1 MSLDFINKSETAV
14 EVVKD
19 GVKVW
24 SNPNISVSIDSLGRV
39 FDENGKLLAK
49 NKSNTYSVRINTGN
63 KNIGWTASYTSLFS
77 RIVLGIK
84 LSNRTL
90 RLKDESKGWVEGNV
104 DAVSI
109 HGVGASGKVA
119 ETKIDINTLEKLGS
133 EKIISDNVDASL
145 DASDNTS
152 SEVVYYK
159 VIDAKEE
166 YVTEDGGVFPTKEL
180 AEWHQEK
187 VSKGKGNAQV
197 VLDYNGGWVLA
208 EQIYLQE
215 VVYRCPKPYENFKD
229 VMDNVSGVL
238 DKSQKERCVFSNI
251 DVGVLWTH
259 GLSHLEGLECSKVEA
274 ETINAK
280 LEDFI
285 SKYKTYTDS
294 WNELRKSVET
304 V

>member
-1 MSLDFINKSETAV
+1 MSLDFINKSETVV

-39 FDENGKLLAK
+39 FDEDGKVLAK

-90 RLKDESKGWVEGNV
+90 RLKDESKGWVEDNV

-109 HGVGASGKVA
+109 QGVGASGKVA
-119 ETKIDINTLEKLGS
+119 KTIIDINTLKKLDS
-133 EKIISDNVDASL
+133 EKIISDNVDSSKATT
-145 DASDNTS
+145 NTS
-152 SEVVYYK
+152 VVYYK

-166 YVTEDGGVFPTKEL
+166 YLTEDGGVFPTKEL

-215 VVYRCPKPYENFKD
+215 VVYRCSKPYKNFKD
-229 VMDNVSGVL
+229 IMDNVSGIL
-238 DKSQKERCVFSNI
+238 DKSQKERCVFSDI

-259 GLSHLEGLECSKVEA
+259 GLSHLEGLECSKAEA
-274 ETINAK
+274 ETINTK

-285 SKYKTYTDS
+285 SNYKTYTDS
-294 WNELRKSVET
+294 WNELRKAVEC

>member
-1 MSLDFINKSETAV
+1 MSLDFINKSETVV

-39 FDENGKLLAK
+39 FDEDGKVLAK

-104 DAVSI
+104 DAVPI

-119 ETKIDINTLEKLGS
+119 ETKIDINTLEKVAS
-133 EKIISDNVDASL
+133 EKIISDNADVTKDT
-145 DASDNTS
+145 DNTS
-152 SEVVYYK
+152 AVYYK

-166 YVTEDGGVFPTKEL
+166 YITEDGGVFPTKEL

-215 VVYRCPKPYENFKD
+215 VVYRCPKPYKNFKD
-229 VMDNVSGVL
+229 VVDNVSGVL
-238 DKSQKERCVFSNI
+238 NKSQKERCVFSNI

-274 ETINAK
+274 ETINTK

-294 WNELRKSVET
+294 WDELRKAVEG

>member
-1 MSLDFINKSETAV
+1 MSLDFINKSETVV

-39 FDENGKLLAK
+39 FDENGKVLAK
-49 NKSNTYSVRINTGN
+49 NKSNTYSVRINTGS

-119 ETKIDINTLEKLGS
+119 ETKIDINTLEKVYS
-133 EKIISDNVDASL
+133 EKIISDNVDASK
-145 DASDNTS
+145 ATVNTS
-152 SEVVYYK
+152 VVYYK

-166 YVTEDGGVFPTKEL
+166 YLTEDGGVFPTKEL

-215 VVYRCPKPYENFKD
+215 VVYRCPKPYKNFKD
-229 VMDNVSGVL
+229 VMDNVSGIL
-238 DKSQKERCVFSNI
+238 NKSQKERCVFSNI

-285 SKYKTYTDS
+285 SKYKVYTDS
-294 WNELRKSVET
+294 WNELRKAVEC

>member
-1 MSLDFINKSETAV
+1 MSLDFINKSETVV

-39 FDENGKLLAK
+39 FDEDGKLLTK

-90 RLKDESKGWVEGNV
+90 RLKDKSKGWIEGNV

-119 ETKIDINTLEKLGS
+119 ETKIDINTLEKVYS
-133 EKIISDNVDASL
+133 ENVISDNVSESKA
-145 DASDNTS
+145 DNS
-152 SEVVYYK
+152 SSNVIYYK

-215 VVYRCPKPYENFKD
+215 VVYRCPKPYKNFKD

-280 LEDFI
+280 LEYFI

-294 WNELRKSVET
+294 WDELRKAVEG

>member
-1 MSLDFINKSETAV
+1 MSLDFINKSETVV

-39 FDENGKLLAK
+39 FDEDGKVLAK

-90 RLKDESKGWVEGNV
+90 RLKDESKGWVEDNV

-119 ETKIDINTLEKLGS
+119 KTIIDINTLKKLDS
-133 EKIISDNVDASL
+133 EKIISDNVDSSKATT
-145 DASDNTS
+145 NTS
-152 SEVVYYK
+152 VVYYK
-159 VIDAKEE
+159 VIDANEE
-166 YVTEDGGVFPTKEL
+166 YLTEDGGVFPTKEL

-215 VVYRCPKPYENFKD
+215 VVYRRPKPYKNFKD
-229 VMDNVSGVL
+229 VMDNVSGIL
-238 DKSQKERCVFSNI
+238 DKSQKERCVFSDI

-259 GLSHLEGLECSKVEA
+259 GLSHLEGLECSKAEA
-274 ETINAK
+274 ETINTK

-285 SKYKTYTDS
+285 SNYKTYTDS
-294 WNELRKSVET
+294 WNELRKAVEG

>member
-1 MSLDFINKSETAV
+1 MSLDFINKSETVV

-39 FDENGKLLAK
+39 FDEDGKLLTK

-90 RLKDESKGWVEGNV
+90 RLKDESKGWIEGNV

-119 ETKIDINTLEKLGS
+119 ETKIDINTLEKVHS
-133 EKIISDNVDASL
+133 ENVISDNVEASKG
-145 DASDNTS
+145 DDNTS
-152 SEVVYYK
+152 VVYYK
-159 VIDAKEE
+159 VIDAKKE

-215 VVYRCPKPYENFKD
+215 VVYRCPKPYKNFKD

-280 LEDFI
+280 LEYFI

-294 WNELRKSVET
+294 WDELRKAVEG

>member
-1 MSLDFINKSETAV
+1 MSLDFINKSETVV

-39 FDENGKLLAK
+39 FDEDGKLMNK
-49 NKSNTYSVRINTGN
+49 HKSNTYSVRINTGS

-119 ETKIDINTLEKLGS
+119 ETKIDINTLEKVYS
-133 EKIISDNVDASL
+133 EKIISDNVDATK
-145 DASDNTS
+145 DTDNTS
-152 SEVVYYK
+152 AVYYK

-166 YVTEDGGVFPTKEL
+166 YLTEDGGVFPTKEL

-187 VSKGKGNAQV
+187 VYKGKGNAQV

-215 VVYRCPKPYENFKD
+215 VVYRCPKPYKNFKD

-238 DKSQKERCVFSNI
+238 NKSQKERCVFSNV
-251 DVGVLWTH
+251 DVGILWTH
-259 GLSHLEGLECSKVEA
+259 GLSHLEGLECSKVKA

-285 SKYKTYTDS
+285 SKYKVYTDS
-294 WNELRKSVET
+294 WNELRKAVEG

>member
-1 MSLDFINKSETAV
+1 MSLDFINKSETVV

-39 FDENGKLLAK
+39 FDEDGKVLAK
-49 NKSNTYSVRINTGN
+49 NRSNTYSVRINTGN
-63 KNIGWTASYTSLFS
+63 KNIGWTASYPSLFS

-84 LSNRTL
+84 LSTRTL
-90 RLKDESKGWVEGNV
+90 RLKDESKGWVEDNV

-109 HGVGASGKVA
+109 HGMGARGGVA
-119 ETKIDINTLEKLGS
+119 ETKIDIDTLEKVAS
-133 EKIISDNVDASL
+133 EKIISDNVEVSKDT
-145 DASDNTS
+145 DNTS
-152 SEVVYYK
+152 VGYYK
-159 VIDAKEE
+159 VINAKEE
-166 YVTEDGGVFPTKEL
+166 YLTEDGGVFPTKEL

-208 EQIYLQE
+208 EHIYLQE
-215 VVYRCPKPYENFKD
+215 VVYRCPKPYKNFKD

-238 DKSQKERCVFSNI
+238 TKSQKERCVFSNI
-251 DVGVLWTH
+251 DAGVLWTH

-274 ETINAK
+274 ETINSK

-294 WNELRKSVET
+294 WDELRKSVEC

>member
-1 MSLDFINKSETAV
+1 MSLDFINKSETVV

-39 FDENGKLLAK
+39 FDDGGKLLNK

-63 KNIGWTASYTSLFS
+63 KTIGWTASYTSLFS

-109 HGVGASGKVA
+109 HGMGANGGVS
-119 ETKIDINTLEKLGS
+119 ETKIDINTLEKVDS
-133 EKIISDNVDASL
+133 ENVISDNIDESKDVNDIASPI
-145 DASDNTS
+145 
-152 SEVVYYK
+152 VYYK

-197 VLDYNGGWVLA
+197 VLDFNGGWILA

-215 VVYRCPKPYENFKD
+215 VIYRCPKPYNNFKD
-229 VMDNVSGVL
+229 VMDNVSGIL
-238 DKSQKERCVFSNI
+238 NKSEKERCVFSNI

-259 GLSHLEGLECSKVEA
+259 GLSHLEGLECSKEEA
-274 ETINAK
+274 ENINVK
-280 LEDFI
+280 FGEFI

-294 WNELRKSVET
+294 WNELRKAVESV
-304 V
+304 

>member
-39 FDENGKLLAK
+39 FDEDGELLTK

-109 HGVGASGKVA
+109 HGMGASGKVA

-133 EKIISDNVDASL
+133 EKIISDNVNTSKDV
-145 DASDNTS
+145 DNTS
-152 SEVVYYK
+152 DVCYK
-159 VIDAKEE
+159 VIDAKKE

-180 AEWHQEK
+180 AEWHQDK

-215 VVYRCPKPYENFKD
+215 VVYRCPKPYNNFKD

-238 DKSQKERCVFSNI
+238 NKSQKERCVFSNI

-274 ETINAK
+274 ETINSK
-280 LEDFI
+280 LADFI
-285 SKYKTYTDS
+285 SKYKMYTDS
-294 WNELRKSVET
+294 WNELRKAVESV
-304 V
+304 

>member
-1 MSLDFINKSETAV
+1 MSLDFINKNETVV

-39 FDENGKLLAK
+39 FDEDGKLMNK
-49 NKSNTYSVRINTGN
+49 HKSNTYSVRINTGS

-133 EKIISDNVDASL
+133 EKIISDNVNTSKDT
-145 DASDNTS
+145 DNTS
-152 SEVVYYK
+152 DAYYK
-159 VIDAKEE
+159 VIDAKKE

-215 VVYRCPKPYENFKD
+215 VVYRCPKPYKNFKD

-238 DKSQKERCVFSNI
+238 NKSQKERCVFSNI

-259 GLSHLEGLECSKVEA
+259 GLSHLEGLECSKVKA

-285 SKYKTYTDS
+285 SNYKTYTDS
-294 WNELRKSVET
+294 WNELRKAVDG

>member
-39 FDENGKLLAK
+39 FDEDGELLTK

-109 HGVGASGKVA
+109 HGMGASGKVA

-133 EKIISDNVDASL
+133 EKIISDNADSSKDV
-145 DASDNTS
+145 DNTS
-152 SEVVYYK
+152 DVCYK
-159 VIDAKEE
+159 VIDAKKE

-215 VVYRCPKPYENFKD
+215 VVYRCPKPYNNFKD

-238 DKSQKERCVFSNI
+238 NKSQKERCVFSNI

-274 ETINAK
+274 ETINSK
-280 LEDFI
+280 LADFI
-285 SKYKTYTDS
+285 SKYKMYTDS
-294 WNELRKSVET
+294 WNELRKAVESV
-304 V
+304 

>member
-1 MSLDFINKSETAV
+1 MSLDFINKNETVV

-39 FDENGKLLAK
+39 FDQDGKLMNK
-49 NKSNTYSVRINTGN
+49 HKSNTYSVRINTGS

-77 RIVLGIK
+77 RMVLGIK

-119 ETKIDINTLEKLGS
+119 ETKIDLNSLEKIDVS
-133 EKIISDNVDASL
+133 NVNIDK
-145 DASDNTS
+145 S
-152 SEVVYYK
+152 SAAVYYK
-159 VIDAKEE
+159 VIDAKNE
-166 YVTEDGGVFPTKEL
+166 YITEDGGVFPTKEL

-215 VVYRCPKPYENFKD
+215 VVYRCPKPYNNFKD
-229 VMDNVSGVL
+229 VMDTTSGIL
-238 DKSQKERCVFSNI
+238 NKSQSEHCVFSNI
-251 DVGVLWTH
+251 DTSLLWTH
-259 GLSHLEGLECSKVEA
+259 GLSHLEGFVCSKNDA

-280 LEDFI
+280 LAVFI

-294 WNELRKSVET
+294 WNELRKSVEN

>member
-1 MSLDFINKSETAV
+1 MSLDFINKSETVV
-14 EVVKD
+14 EVVKG

-39 FDENGKLLAK
+39 FDEDGKLLTK

-109 HGVGASGKVA
+109 HGMGASGKVA
-119 ETKIDINTLEKLGS
+119 ETKIDINTLEKVAS
-133 EKIISDNVDASL
+133 EKIISDNVDATK
-145 DASDNTS
+145 DANNTS
-152 SEVVYYK
+152 VVYYK
-159 VIDAKEE
+159 VIDAKKE

-215 VVYRCPKPYENFKD
+215 VVYRCPKPYKNFKD

-238 DKSQKERCVFSNI
+238 NKSQKERCVFSNI

-259 GLSHLEGLECSKVEA
+259 GLSHLEGLECSKVES

-280 LEDFI
+280 LGDFI

-294 WNELRKSVET
+294 WDELRKAVDG

>member
-39 FDENGKLLAK
+39 FDEDGKLLAK

-133 EKIISDNVDASL
+133 EKIISDNVNTSKYT
-145 DASDNTS
+145 DNTS
-152 SEVVYYK
+152 DVYYK
-159 VIDAKEE
+159 VIDAKKE

-215 VVYRCPKPYENFKD
+215 VVYRCPKPYKNFKD

-238 DKSQKERCVFSNI
+238 NKSQKERCVFSNI
-251 DVGVLWTH
+251 DVGILWTH
-259 GLSHLEGLECSKVEA
+259 GLSHLEGLECSKVKA

-285 SKYKTYTDS
+285 SNYKTYTDS
-294 WNELRKSVET
+294 WNELRKAVDG

>member
-1 MSLDFINKSETAV
+1 MYLDFINKSETVV

-39 FDENGKLLAK
+39 FDEDGELLTK

-119 ETKIDINTLEKLGS
+119 ETKIDINTLEKVYS
-133 EKIISDNVDASL
+133 EKIISDNVEASKDA
-145 DASDNTS
+145 DNTS
-152 SEVVYYK
+152 VVYYK

-166 YVTEDGGVFPTKEL
+166 YLTEDGGVFPTKEL

-187 VSKGKGNAQV
+187 ISKGKGNAQV

-215 VVYRCPKPYENFKD
+215 VVYRCPKPYKNFKD
-229 VMDNVSGVL
+229 VMDNMSGVL
-238 DKSQKERCVFSNI
+238 NKSQKERCVFSNI

-285 SKYKTYTDS
+285 SKYKVYTDS
-294 WNELRKSVET
+294 WNELRKAVEG

>member
-1 MSLDFINKSETAV
+1 MSLGFINKNETVV

-39 FDENGKLLAK
+39 FDEDGKVMTK
-49 NKSNTYSVRINTGN
+49 HKSNTYSVRINTGS

-77 RIVLGIK
+77 RMVLGVK
-84 LSNRTL
+84 LANRTL
-90 RLKDESKGWVEGNV
+90 RLKDESKGWVEDNV

-109 HGVGASGKVA
+109 HGTGASGKVA
-119 ETKIDINTLEKLGS
+119 ETKIDLNSLEKVDVS
-133 EKIISDNVDASL
+133 NVSIDKSP
-145 DASDNTS
+145 D
-152 SEVVYYK
+152 VYYK
-159 VIDAKEE
+159 VIDAKNE

-215 VVYRCPKPYENFKD
+215 VVYRCPKPYSNFKD

-238 DKSQKERCVFSNI
+238 NKSEKERCVFSNI
-251 DVGVLWTH
+251 DSGILWTH
-259 GLSHLEGLECSKVEA
+259 GLSRLDGLVCSKVEA
-274 ETINAK
+274 ENINAK
-280 LEDFI
+280 LAVFI

-294 WNELRKSVET
+294 WNELRKSVES

>member
-1 MSLDFINKSETAV
+1 MSLDFINKSETVV

-39 FDENGKLLAK
+39 FDEDGELLTK

-90 RLKDESKGWVEGNV
+90 RLKDESKGWVEDNV

-109 HGVGASGKVA
+109 HGMGASGKVA

-133 EKIISDNVDASL
+133 EKINSDNVNTSKDT
-145 DASDNTS
+145 DNTS
-152 SEVVYYK
+152 DIYYK
-159 VIDAKEE
+159 VIDAKKE

-215 VVYRCPKPYENFKD
+215 VVYRCPKPYKNFKD

-238 DKSQKERCVFSNI
+238 NKSQKERCVFSNI
-251 DVGVLWTH
+251 DVGILWTH
-259 GLSHLEGLECSKVEA
+259 GLSHLECLECSKVEA
-274 ETINAK
+274 ETINSK
-280 LEDFI
+280 LADFI
-285 SKYKTYTDS
+285 SKYKMYTDS
-294 WNELRKSVET
+294 WNELRKAVEG

>member
-1 MSLDFINKSETAV
+1 MSLDFINKSETVV

-39 FDENGKLLAK
+39 FDENGKVLAK
-49 NKSNTYSVRINTGN
+49 NKSNTYSVRINTGS

-119 ETKIDINTLEKLGS
+119 ETKIDINTLEKVYS
-133 EKIISDNVDASL
+133 EKIISDNVDASK
-145 DASDNTS
+145 ATVNTS
-152 SEVVYYK
+152 VVYYK

-166 YVTEDGGVFPTKEL
+166 YLTEDGGVFPTKEL

-215 VVYRCPKPYENFKD
+215 VVYRCPKPYKNFKD
-229 VMDNVSGVL
+229 VVDNVSGVL
-238 DKSQKERCVFSNI
+238 NNSQKERCVFSNI

-285 SKYKTYTDS
+285 SNYKTYTDS
-294 WNELRKSVET
+294 SDELRKAVDG

>member
-39 FDENGKLLAK
+39 FDEDGKLLAK

-133 EKIISDNVDASL
+133 EKIISDNVNTSKYT
-145 DASDNTS
+145 DNTS
-152 SEVVYYK
+152 DVYYK
-159 VIDAKEE
+159 VIDAKKE

-187 VSKGKGNAQV
+187 VSNGKGNAQV

-215 VVYRCPKPYENFKD
+215 VVYRCPKPYKNFKD

-238 DKSQKERCVFSNI
+238 NKSQKERCVFSNI
-251 DVGVLWTH
+251 DVGILWTH
-259 GLSHLEGLECSKVEA
+259 GLSHLEGLECSKVKA

-285 SKYKTYTDS
+285 SNYKTYTDS
-294 WNELRKSVET
+294 WNELRKAVDG

>member
-1 MSLDFINKSETAV
+1 MSLDFINKSETVV

-39 FDENGKLLAK
+39 FDEDGKLLTK
-49 NKSNTYSVRINTGN
+49 NKSNTYSVRIDTGN

-133 EKIISDNVDASL
+133 EKITSFNADVPKDTTN
-145 DASDNTS
+145 ASD
-152 SEVVYYK
+152 VYYK
-159 VIDAKEE
+159 IIDAKEE

-180 AEWHQEK
+180 SEWHQEK

-215 VVYRCPKPYENFKD
+215 VVYRCPKPYKNFKD

-285 SKYKTYTDS
+285 SNYKTYTDS
-294 WNELRKSVET
+294 WDELRKAVEG

>member
-1 MSLDFINKSETAV
+1 MSLDFINKSETVV

-39 FDENGKLLAK
+39 FDEDGKVLAK
-49 NKSNTYSVRINTGN
+49 NKSNTYSVRINIGN

-119 ETKIDINTLEKLGS
+119 ETKIDINTLEKVAS
-133 EKIISDNVDASL
+133 EKVISDNVDATK
-145 DASDNTS
+145 DTDNPS
-152 SEVVYYK
+152 AVYYK
-159 VIDAKEE
+159 VIDAKKE

-215 VVYRCPKPYENFKD
+215 VVYRCPKPYKNFKD
-229 VMDNVSGVL
+229 VMDNVGGVL
-238 DKSQKERCVFSNI
+238 DKSQKELCVFSNI

-259 GLSHLEGLECSKVEA
+259 GLSHLDGLECSKVEA

-285 SKYKTYTDS
+285 SNYKTYTDS
-294 WNELRKSVET
+294 WNELRKSVEG

>member
-1 MSLDFINKSETAV
+1 MSLDFINKSETVV

-39 FDENGKLLAK
+39 FDENGEILTK

-133 EKIISDNVDASL
+133 EKIISDNADSSKDV
-145 DASDNTS
+145 DNTS
-152 SEVVYYK
+152 GVCYK
-159 VIDAKEE
+159 VIDAKKE

-180 AEWHQEK
+180 AEWHQDK

-215 VVYRCPKPYENFKD
+215 VVYRCPKPYNNFKD

-238 DKSQKERCVFSNI
+238 NKSQKERCVFSNI

-274 ETINAK
+274 ETINSK
-280 LEDFI
+280 LADFI
-285 SKYKTYTDS
+285 SKYKMYTDS
-294 WNELRKSVET
+294 LNELRKAVESV
-304 V
+304 

>member
-1 MSLDFINKSETAV
+1 MSLDFINKSETVV

-39 FDENGKLLAK
+39 FDEDGKLLTK

-90 RLKDESKGWVEGNV
+90 RLKDKSKGWIEGNV

-119 ETKIDINTLEKLGS
+119 ETKIDINTLEKVHS
-133 EKIISDNVDASL
+133 ENVISDNVEASKG
-145 DASDNTS
+145 DDNTS
-152 SEVVYYK
+152 VVYYK
-159 VIDAKEE
+159 VIDAKKE

-215 VVYRCPKPYENFKD
+215 VVYRCPKPYKNFKD

-280 LEDFI
+280 LEYFI

-294 WNELRKSVET
+294 WDELRKAVEG

>member
-1 MSLDFINKSETAV
+1 MSLDFINKSETVV

-39 FDENGKLLAK
+39 FDEDGELLTK

-109 HGVGASGKVA
+109 HGMGASGKVA

-133 EKIISDNVDASL
+133 EKIISDNADSSKDV
-145 DASDNTS
+145 DNTS
-152 SEVVYYK
+152 DVCYK
-159 VIDAKEE
+159 VIDAKKE

-180 AEWHQEK
+180 AEWHQDK

-215 VVYRCPKPYENFKD
+215 VVYRCPKPYNNFKD

-238 DKSQKERCVFSNI
+238 NKSQKERCVFSNI

-259 GLSHLEGLECSKVEA
+259 GLSHLEGFECSKVEA

-285 SKYKTYTDS
+285 SKYKVYTDS
-294 WNELRKSVET
+294 WNELRKAVESV
-304 V
+304 

>member
-1 MSLDFINKSETAV
+1 MSLDFINKNETVV

-24 SNPNISVSIDSLGRV
+24 SNPNISVSIDSMGRV
-39 FDENGKLLAK
+39 FDEDGKVLAK
-49 NKSNTYSVRINTGN
+49 NRSNTYSIRINTGN
-63 KNIGWTASYTSLFS
+63 NNIGWTASYASLFS

-84 LSNRTL
+84 LSTRTL

-109 HGVGASGKVA
+109 HGTGASGKVA
-119 ETKIDINTLEKLGS
+119 ETKIDINTLEKINS
-133 EKIISDNVDASL
+133 KKPISDNVDTPNI
-145 DASDNTS
+145 DNDSTTI
-152 SEVVYYK
+152 YYK
-159 VIDAKEE
+159 FIDAKNE
-166 YVTEDGGVFPTKEL
+166 YITEDGGVFPTKEL

-215 VVYRCPKPYENFKD
+215 VVYRCPKPYKNFKD
-229 VMDNVSGVL
+229 VMDNTTGIL
-238 DKSQKERCVFSNI
+238 NKSQSEQYVFSNL
-251 DVGVLWTH
+251 DAGLLWTH
-259 GLSHLEGLECSKVEA
+259 GLSHLEGFVCSKNEA
-274 ETINAK
+274 DTINTK
-280 LEDFI
+280 LAVFI

-294 WNELRKSVET
+294 WNELRNVVESA
-304 V
+304 

>member
-1 MSLDFINKSETAV
+1 MSLDFINKSETVV

-39 FDENGKLLAK
+39 FDEDGKVLAK

-77 RIVLGIK
+77 RMVLGIK

-119 ETKIDINTLEKLGS
+119 KTIIDINTLKKVGS
-133 EKIISDNVDASL
+133 EKIISDNVDSSK
-145 DASDNTS
+145 DTTNTS
-152 SEVVYYK
+152 SVVYYK
-159 VIDAKEE
+159 VTDAKEE
-166 YVTEDGGVFPTKEL
+166 YLTEDGGVFPTKEL

-215 VVYRCPKPYENFKD
+215 VVYRCPKPYKNFKD
-229 VMDNVSGVL
+229 VMDNVSGIL
-238 DKSQKERCVFSNI
+238 NKSQKERCVFSNI

-285 SKYKTYTDS
+285 SKYKVYTDS
-294 WNELRKSVET
+294 WDELRKAVEG

>member
-39 FDENGKLLAK
+39 FDEDGELLTK

-109 HGVGASGKVA
+109 HGMGASGKVA

-133 EKIISDNVDASL
+133 EKIISDNADSSKDV
-145 DASDNTS
+145 DNTS
-152 SEVVYYK
+152 DVCYK
-159 VIDAKEE
+159 VIDAKKE

-180 AEWHQEK
+180 AEWHQDK

-215 VVYRCPKPYENFKD
+215 VVYRCPKPYNNFKD

-238 DKSQKERCVFSNI
+238 NKSQKERCVFSNI

-274 ETINAK
+274 ETINSK
-280 LEDFI
+280 LADFI
-285 SKYKTYTDS
+285 SKYKMYTDS
-294 WNELRKSVET
+294 WNELRKAVESV
-304 V
+304 

>member
-1 MSLDFINKSETAV
+1 MSLDFINKSETVV

-39 FDENGKLLAK
+39 FDEDGQLLTK

-90 RLKDESKGWVEGNV
+90 RLKDESKGWIEGNV

-119 ETKIDINTLEKLGS
+119 ETKIDINTLEKLSS
-133 EKIISDNVDASL
+133 EKIISDNVDATK
-145 DASDNTS
+145 DTNNAS
-152 SEVVYYK
+152 VVYYK

-166 YVTEDGGVFPTKEL
+166 YITEDGGVFPTKEL

-215 VVYRCPKPYENFKD
+215 VVYRCPKPYKNFKD

-238 DKSQKERCVFSNI
+238 NKSQKERCVFSNI

-259 GLSHLEGLECSKVEA
+259 GLSHLDGLECSKAEA
-274 ETINAK
+274 ETVNAK

-285 SKYKTYTDS
+285 SKYKMYTDS
-294 WNELRKSVET
+294 WDELRKAVEG

>member
-1 MSLDFINKSETAV
+1 MSLDFINKSETVV

-39 FDENGKLLAK
+39 FDEDGELLTK
-49 NKSNTYSVRINTGN
+49 NKSNTYSVRINTGT

-133 EKIISDNVDASL
+133 GKIISDNVDSSKATT
-145 DASDNTS
+145 NTS
-152 SEVVYYK
+152 DAYYK
-159 VIDAKEE
+159 VFDAKTE

-197 VLDYNGGWVLA
+197 VLDYNGGWMLA

-215 VVYRCPKPYENFKD
+215 VVYRCPKPYKNFKD

-238 DKSQKERCVFSNI
+238 NKSQKERCVFSNI

-285 SKYKTYTDS
+285 SKYKMYTDS
-294 WNELRKSVET
+294 WDELRKAVDG